1 MGDKPVPSFRMIE
14 RHYFKGKL
22 IKAWDFNMGFCI
34 PHSSNTFE
42 AIYDV
47 PKLSEKEKKEMIN
60 QPWETVSDS
69 FYFVNDDLIMHNK
82 AYFAYTEAKQ

>member
-1 MGDKPVPSFRMIE
+1 MGDKPVSSFRMIE
-14 RHYFKGKL
+14 KHYFKGKL
-22 IKAWDFNMGFCI
+22 IKMWDFNMGFCI
-34 PHSSNTFE
+34 PNSTNNYE

-69 FYFVNDDLIMHNK
+69 FYFVDDELIMHNK
-82 AYFAYTEAKQ
+82 AYFAYTDNKQ